1 MMKATHYQSR
11 LLETATKYDIIKQR
25 KESIMFYEEEYYNPY
40 DDLQAPEPPLY
51 ENDLNGNGIDD
62 DCEDPYDMDG
72 DGYDD
77 YSEYY

>member
-1 MMKATHYQSR
+1 
-11 LLETATKYDIIKQR
+11 
-25 KESIMFYEEEYYNPY
+25 MFYEEEYYNPY
-40 DDLQAPEPPLY
+40 DELQAPEPPLY

-62 DCEDPYDMDG
+62 DCENPYDMDD